1 MTYPDIVAI
10 PTDPAVREVGRYVLQ
25 DLTAEHAGTALW
37 LAFDPALQRTVG
49 VRLIPLDDP
58 RTPALRQAAADAA
71 KVYDR
76 RLVRVLDV
84 VETDTSLGIVTEW
97 VDGYNWLELL
107 DENWSLQEA
116 TVVALEVSR
125 ALSSAHAAG
134 VAHGRIRPS
143 SVMITDTREVRLRAL
158 GVDAALHPADP
169 FDDPFRADIHG
180 VGALLYA
187 GLTRHWPGPGSSR
200 GLPPAPLVHGK
211 TSPPSSVVPGI
222 PSELDRVVARSLRTV
237 ARSRKQPHFSDISE
251 CTYSLEAAAVK
262 IGARSDETRQSDD
275 TDNVTNRLLG
285 RVGTT
290 VVALLAAV
298 GLLLLLWQLTLGG
311 NNNDVLAST
320 SDAAE
325 TPVVEDPEWAEEG
338 PFPILA
344 ATDFDPEGNGS
355 ENPELVELAYDG
367 DKSTAWV
374 TEPYFVSEPAGAS
387 GVGIV
392 FDLGSVRP
400 VRAIDLKLTGSGAD
414 FVVAT
419 SKRKNK
425 AKPEKYTGVVAIT
438 GSGEKIR
445 VRTPQAVDARFV
457 LIKLTRLPF
466 DGETYS
472 SGLREVRILG

>member
-1 MTYPDIVAI
+1 MTYPDTVTT
-10 PTDPAVREVGRYVLQ
+10 PTDPALREVGRYLLQ
-25 DLTAEHAGTALW
+25 EQKAEHAGTTLW

-71 KVYDR
+71 RVHDR

-97 VDGYNWLELL
+97 VDGDNWLDLL
-107 DENWSLQEA
+107 DEHWSVQEA
-116 TVVALEVSR
+116 TVIALEVSR
-125 ALSSAHAAG
+125 ALTSAHAAG

-169 FDDPFRADIHG
+169 IEDPFEADIHG

-187 GLTRHWPGPGSSR
+187 GLTRHWPGPGTSR
-200 GLPPAPLVHGK
+200 GMPPAPLVHGK

-222 PSELDRVVARSLRTV
+222 PNELDRIVARSLRTV
-237 ARSRKQPHFSDISE
+237 ARSGKQSHFGDISE
-251 CTYSLEAAAVK
+251 CTYALEAAAVR
-262 IGARSDETRQSDD
+262 IGAHSDESRESDD

-290 VVALLAAV
+290 IVALLAAA
-298 GLLLLLWQLTLGG
+298 GLLLLLWQLTVG
-311 NNNDVLAST
+311 NNNGDST
-320 SDAAE
+320 ESTAEAAE
-325 TPVVEDPEWAEEG
+325 TPVVEDPEWAKEG

-344 ATDFDPEGNGS
+344 ATDFDPDGDGS

-367 DKSTAWV
+367 NKSTAWV
-374 TEPYFVSEPAGAS
+374 TEPYFISEPAGES
-387 GVGIV
+387 GVGVV

-419 SKRKNK
+419 SKRQNK
-425 AKPEKYTGVVAIT
+425 SKPEKYRGVVAIT

-472 SGLREVRILG
+472 GGLREVRILG